1 MVLKRNRYEYSMTHA
16 GFAMTSDK
24 VLERQLGAQCL
35 AETTLLDCV
44 LLPQRTGYLTRLFF
58 KSDTL
63 VEDISTPH
71 VTASPTRRGNGALT
85 LDVPTTSPAEPVK
98 LNIQG
103 QSFSLTAEPPETSL
117 FAGLNVLLAIRNGE
131 SPETAATWM
140 QYHVTQHGMQAA
152 VILDQSPPNESRLF
166 IKELR
171 NLAHTIKGLSQVVV
185 IHSEI
190 PLGQKG
196 LPAEAHP
203 SNAQDAPKR
212 HWPEPP
218 PIDPWRAPLGEFLI
232 YEIIRRRFLSD
243 ARAVANIDLCDL
255 LARPPE
261 ANIFD
266 RAVQAG
272 NKYIRLLGAQTYPW
286 RVRRNQDASF
296 ADHICTAFDSNIR
309 RPRWCVAPRGNKDGH
324 IWHQSQIIGATAEP
338 TQPSNFFRNMVL
350 RHPTRNISHLV
361 AKGSLLETPELLTLS
376 RDHLGGNPVRMP
388 EKKPLLHPSAGT
400 RTSVVTTMKNEGPFI
415 LEWLAYHRVIGVDDF
430 LIYTNDCT
438 DGTAALLKVLQ
449 DKEVVQHRD
458 NPCRDTGTT
467 PQHAA
472 FQAAQQEPLIRDAD
486 WIVCMDVDEFINIKC
501 GNGHLSDL
509 YAAMQ
514 GANMISMTWRLFG
527 NNNVS
532 KFSGELVTREFTR
545 CAREITRRP
554 HQAWGFK
561 TLFRNEGIFRKLG
574 VHRPKGL
581 RPHHWKDIHWVNGS
595 GQAMP
600 QQMFR
605 SGWRSTIE
613 TYGYDLVQLNHY
625 AVRSAESFLVKR
637 DRGRVNHTERDQ
649 GLPYWFRMN
658 NNSEEERSIHRLI
671 PELEAEMARL
681 LRDPDIAAAHDYVCR
696 RHREQIDE
704 LKNRDDMRV
713 LYQKITG
720 DRLRKLSRMHA
731 HFCTNVFLSGPDVI
745 PNELT
750 EQALPDDF
758 LFTVPRTETKD

>member
-1 MVLKRNRYEYSMTHA
+1 MTHSD
-16 GFAMTSDK
+16 FAITSDK
-24 VLERQLGAQCL
+24 VLERQLRTQCL
-35 AETTLLDCV
+35 AGTTLLDCV
-44 LLPQRTGYLTRLFF
+44 ALPQSTGYLARLFF
-58 KSDTL
+58 KSGTR

-71 VTASPTRRGNGALT
+71 ATASPIRSGNGAVI
-85 LDVPTTSPAEPVK
+85 LDTPIASPIDPIALDIE
-98 LNIQG
+98 Q
-103 QSFSLTAEPPETSL
+103 QSFSLTAEPVETSL

-140 QYHVTQHGMQAA
+140 QYHATQHGMQAA
-152 VILDQSPPNESRLF
+152 VILDQAPPDESRLF

-203 SNAQDAPKR
+203 LNVRNAPIRDWSA
-212 HWPEPP
+212 PP
-218 PIDPWRAPLGEFLI
+218 PIDPWRAPLGECLI
-232 YEIIRRRFLSD
+232 YEIIRRRFLSA
-243 ARAVANIDLCDL
+243 ARAVANIDLYDL
-255 LARPPE
+255 LAPQSGP
-261 ANIFD
+261 NVFD
-266 RAVQAG
+266 RAVQADD
-272 NKYIRLLGAQTYPW
+272 KYIRLLGAQTYPW
-286 RVRRNQDASF
+286 RVRRDQDASF
-296 ADHICTAFDSNIR
+296 ADHICTVFDNNIR
-309 RPRWCVAPRGNKDGH
+309 HPRWCVAPGGGKDGH
-324 IWHQSQIIGATAEP
+324 IWHQSQIIGAIAEP

-350 RHPTRNISHLV
+350 RHPTRKISHLV
-361 AKGSLLETPELLTLS
+361 AKGSLLESPELLTLS
-376 RDHLGGNPVRMP
+376 LEHLGGNPVRMP
-388 EKKPLLHPSAGT
+388 EKKRLIHSRVGT

-438 DGTAALLKVLQ
+438 DGTDALLRVLQ
-449 DKEVVQHRD
+449 DNEIVQHRD
-458 NPCRDTGTT
+458 NPLHDTKTT

-472 FQAAQQEPLIRDAD
+472 FQAAQQEPLVRDAD
-486 WIVCMDVDEFINIKC
+486 WILSMDVDEFINIKC
-501 GNGHLSDL
+501 GDGYLSDL
-509 YAAMQ
+509 YAATQ
-514 GANMISMTWRLFG
+514 GANMIAMTWRLFG
-527 NNNVS
+527 NNDVS
-532 KFSGELVTREFTR
+532 EFSGELVTREFTR
-545 CAREITRRP
+545 CAYEITRRP

-561 TLFRNEGIFRKLG
+561 TLFRNDGIFKKLG

-581 RPHHWKDIHWVNGS
+581 RPHHWRDIHWVNGS

-605 SGWRSTIE
+605 SGWRSTID

-658 NNSEEERSIHRLI
+658 NNSEEERSIQRLI

-681 LRDPDIAAAHDYVCR
+681 LSDPDIAAAHDYACR

-704 LKNRDDMRV
+704 LKKRDDMRA
-713 LYQKITG
+713 LYQEITG

-750 EQALPDDF
+750 EQDLARDF